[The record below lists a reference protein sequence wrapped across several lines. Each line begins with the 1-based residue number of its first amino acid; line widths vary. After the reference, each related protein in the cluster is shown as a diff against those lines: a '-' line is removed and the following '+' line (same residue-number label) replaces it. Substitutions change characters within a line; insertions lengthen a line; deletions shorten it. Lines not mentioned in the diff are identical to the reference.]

1 MPFCPNCGE
10 ATAVGTRFC
19 PKCGADMW
27 NANLS
32 QPLSERR
39 ISRMPELILGVIGGV
54 LGLLFIPVMVFLGA
68 FGEAFAGSPGTLYAQ
83 AAVAALISIIGLV
96 AAVLVKSKPR
106 EWGICLVICGIIGVI
121 VASGF
126 YVGGFLLL
134 VAGILALV
142 RRDSKESQ
150 DDLSF
155 LTEEPPRRTGLRG
168 SFPLD
173 EPTINKEVSN
183 VSPGVYV
190 LGRKEG
196 KTFYVRYVGRAD
208 DMRAQLRDHIGRYVR
223 FKFDYANSPEDA
235 FRKEC
240 DLYHNFRGPE
250 GKLDNKNHPERP
262 QGATWLCTKC
272 NIFHPQPVGQT
283 TV

>member
-1 MPFCPNCGE
+1 MPFCRNCGE
-10 ATAVGTRFC
+10 ATAAGTRFC
-19 PKCGADMW
+19 PKCGTDMW
-27 NANLS
+27 DAKPS
-32 QPLSERR
+32 QPVSERR
-39 ISRMPELILGVIGGV
+39 TSYILIGSILIILGVLSLAGGAIEISGICAKTMSASALLNVPTCDQATTEFFTLLILGIG
-54 LGLLFIPVMVFLGA
+54 FIVV
-68 FGEAFAGSPGTLYAQ
+68 
-83 AAVAALISIIGLV
+83 
-96 AAVLVKSKPR
+96 
-106 EWGICLVICGIIGVI
+106 GVI
-121 VASGF
+121 
-126 YVGGFLLL
+126 LL
-134 VAGILALV
+134 
-142 RRDSKESQ
+142 RKRSESKESQ
-150 DDLSF
+150 EDMSF
-155 LTEEPPRRTGLRG
+155 LTEELPRRPGLRG

-183 VSPGVYV
+183 VSPGVYL

-208 DMRAQLRDHIGRYVR
+208 ADVRAQLRDHIGGYVR

-283 TV
+283 TA